1 VITAGQAP
9 AGTATTLVGYVPPG
23 VCTLVLTGGSATV
36 YYGVGGAGGT
46 ALTTSNGGIL
56 PSGAIVTIPCYSTS
70 KGGPLY
76 ALSSVGSSVTI
87 GYTVSTGG

>member
-1 VITAGQAP
+1 VITAGQTAV
-9 AGTATTLVGYVPPG
+9 GTATTLVGYVPPG
-23 VCTLVLTGGSATV
+23 VCTVILVGGFATV
-36 YYGVGGAGGT
+36 YYGVGGVGGT
-46 ALTTSNGGIL
+46 ALTTSNGGVL
-56 PSGAIVTIPCYSTS
+56 PSAAIVAIPCYPGS